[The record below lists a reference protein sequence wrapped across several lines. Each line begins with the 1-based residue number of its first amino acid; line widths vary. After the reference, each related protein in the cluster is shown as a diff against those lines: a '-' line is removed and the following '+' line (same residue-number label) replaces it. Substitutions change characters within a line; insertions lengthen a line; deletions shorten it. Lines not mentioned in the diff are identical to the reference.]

1 MTRPGRG
8 WEFGSQMMTPRH
20 AELSDRRGQDMTQLE
35 VGIGLP
41 SAIPGVSRAQIIDW
55 ALRAEQLGASS
66 LASIDRLCYPG
77 WDPMIALA
85 AAAAVTATPRLVTS
99 VLVSPLRSNTAL
111 FAQETASLDRLSDG
125 RLVLGLGVSRRPDDY
140 EQSRL
145 DFGQRGRTF
154 DEQLNGL
161 TAFWAAAN
169 GAAGGVVGP
178 APYAGRKPSVLIGG
192 QVPATLRRVATWGD
206 GWIAAAG
213 LGGWGG
219 AIAFAERV
227 REAWAGAGREGSPR
241 LVVTVY
247 SAGGSR
253 AADHARD
260 YMREYYGFL
269 GEAKADELAGHV
281 LTSPERVSEA
291 YQDLEE
297 AGFDELILLPVSA
310 EIDELAVLERF
321 DQAGVVAS
329 SPTGRLT

>member
-1 MTRPGRG
+1 
-8 WEFGSQMMTPRH
+8 
-20 AELSDRRGQDMTQLE
+20 MTQLE

-41 SAIPGVSRAQIIDW
+41 SAIPGVSRAQILDW
-55 ALRAEQLGASS
+55 AVRAEQLGASS
-66 LASIDRLCYPG
+66 IASVDRLRYPG

-85 AAAAVTATPRLVTS
+85 AAAAVTTAPRLLTS

-111 FAQETASLDRLSDG
+111 FAQETASLDQLSEG

-145 DFGQRGRTF
+145 DFHRRGRTL
-154 DEQLNGL
+154 DEQLDGL
-161 TAFWAAAN
+161 AAFWAAAD
-169 GAAGGVVGP
+169 GAAGAVVGP
-178 APYAGRKPSVLIGG
+178 APYAGRKPPLLIGG
-192 QVPATLRRVATWGD
+192 QVPATLRRVVTWGE

-213 LGGWGG
+213 LDGWGG

-227 REAWAGAGREGSPR
+227 REAWAEAGREGSPR

-269 GEAKADELAGHV
+269 GEAQADELAGHV

-310 EIDELAVLERF
+310 EIDELAVLERLG
-321 DQAGVVAS
+321 QTGVVAS
-329 SPTGRLT
+329 SPAARLT